1 MTENAPPVAV
11 PPCARSPRRGVPAP
25 TCQNGPVANLGPGR
39 PRVEQRRRRGSTPR
53 AEILDAAGE
62 LFTTNGYANTSTR
75 AIADAVGIRQ
85 ASLYHH
91 FAAKDDILDA
101 LLAETVAAPIELAQ
115 RLRAASEPPPVRLY
129 ALALFDVRQLCASRW
144 NLGALYL
151 LPELRTERF
160 AAFRL
165 RRDELRCHYEALA
178 TQVLAEV
185 SAVRVPGSELLPFRL
200 VETVISIRSD
210 EGTAPKYAERTIP
223 GAVLRALGWSGDLDS
238 IRAEAVVLLDRLASP
253 TP

>member
-1 MTENAPPVAV
+1 MAAADGADRRP
-11 PPCARSPRRGVPAP
+11 RSR
-25 TCQNGPVANLGPGR
+25 CQNGQVANLGPGR
-39 PRVEQRRRRGSTPR
+39 PRSEQRPRRGHTPR

-75 AIADAVGIRQ
+75 AVADAVGIRQ

-101 LLAETVAAPIELAQ
+101 LLAETIAAPVELAE
-115 RLRAASEPPPVRLY
+115 RLRADTDPAPTRLY
-129 ALALFDVRQLCASRW
+129 ALAWFDVRQLCAARW

-165 RRDELRCHYEALA
+165 RRDELRGHYE
-178 TQVLAEV
+178 TLAE
-185 SAVRVPGSELLPFRL
+185 AVIEGVGAAGIPGAEVLPFRL

-210 EGTAPKYAERTIP
+210 EGRAPTYAEQTIP
-223 GAVLRALGWSGDLDS
+223 DAALRMLGWAGDLE
-238 IRAEAVVLLDRLASP
+238 EARSDAALLLERLAAD
-253 TP
+253 

>member
-1 MTENAPPVAV
+1 MT
-11 PPCARSPRRGVPAP
+11 
-25 TCQNGPVANLGPGR
+25 NLGPGR
-39 PRVEQRRRRGSTPR
+39 PRVAQRRRRGQTPR

-75 AIADAVGIRQ
+75 AVADAVGIRQ

-101 LLAETVAAPIELAQ
+101 LLAETIALPIELAE
-115 RLRAASEPPPVRLY
+115 RLREAPEPAQVRLY

-165 RRDELRCHYEALA
+165 RRDELRRHYETLA
-178 TQVLAEV
+178 AQVLADGAGA
-185 SAVRVPGSELLPFRL
+185 STPGAELLPFRL

-210 EGTAPKYAERTIP
+210 EGAAPAYAEQTIP
-223 GAVLRALGWSGDLDS
+223 AAVLRTLGWRGDLDAIS
-238 IRAEAVVLLDRLASP
+238 ADAAELLDRLARP
-253 TP
+253 AR

>member
-1 MTENAPPVAV
+1 
-11 PPCARSPRRGVPAP
+11 
-25 TCQNGPVANLGPGR
+25 VANLGPGR
-39 PRVEQRRRRGSTPR
+39 PRFDQRPRRGRTPR

-101 LLAETVAAPIELAQ
+101 LLAETIAAPLELAE
-115 RLRAASEPPPVRLY
+115 RLRDVPDPVPVRLY
-129 ALALFDVRQLCASRW
+129 ALARFDVHQLCAARW

-151 LPELRTERF
+151 LPELRTARF

-165 RRDELRCHYEALA
+165 RRDELRGHYESLA
-178 TQVLAEV
+178 AAVIAE
-185 SAVRVPGSELLPFRL
+185 AGGAGIADAETLPFRL

-210 EGTAPKYAERTIP
+210 EGIAPDYAQRSIP
-223 GAVLRALGWSGDLDS
+223 DAVLRMLGWPGDLDDLG
-238 IRAEAVVLLDRLASP
+238 RDAGTLLQRLQAA
-253 TP
+253 

>member
-1 MTENAPPVAV
+1 M
-11 PPCARSPRRGVPAP
+11 
-25 TCQNGPVANLGPGR
+25 ANLGPGR

-101 LLAETVAAPIELAQ
+101 LLAETVAAPIELAE
-115 RLRAASEPPPVRLY
+115 RLRAQREPAPVRLY

-165 RRDELRCHYEALA
+165 RRDELRGHYEALA
-178 TQVLAEV
+178 AQVLAEG
-185 SAVRVPGSELLPFRL
+185 SAASVPGAESLPFRL
-200 VETVISIRSD
+200 VETVIGIRSD
-210 EGTAPKYAERTIP
+210 EGAAPKYAERTIP
-223 GAVLRALGWSGDLDS
+223 AAVLRTLGWPGDLDAL
-238 IRAEAVVLLDRLASP
+238 RAEAVVLLDRITSPAS
-253 TP
+253 